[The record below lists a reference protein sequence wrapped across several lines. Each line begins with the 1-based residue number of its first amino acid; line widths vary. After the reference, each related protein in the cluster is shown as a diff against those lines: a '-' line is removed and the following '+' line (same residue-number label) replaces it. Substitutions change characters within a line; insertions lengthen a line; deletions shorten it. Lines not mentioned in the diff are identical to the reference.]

1 VSDSARPLRDP
12 TSVYRVVRLVAAHA
26 DGWEEA
32 TRSGV
37 AELAKTISELRLARV
52 TERDAVVRDGEVIAY
67 RVKLEAS
74 YRMDRRRLSSAGT
87 TTVRRYLVV
96 ANETLGQSDLQAA
109 IAQRI
114 AAGPAEFHVLVPEAV
129 SGWTLGGGLPDP
141 VSGFIPVDP
150 ATLAATRQQSQDEAR
165 ERLDGELAR
174 LHARGVMAT
183 GEVGPYDPV
192 GAVAQVLERSSF
204 DEIIVS
210 TLPAPVSRWLRLDL
224 ARRLERRFHL
234 PVTHVAHGGTPAP
247 TG

>member
-1 VSDSARPLRDP
+1 
-12 TSVYRVVRLVAAHA
+12 VRLVASHPE
-26 DGWEEA
+26 GWEQA
-32 TRSGV
+32 TRAGV
-37 AELAKTISELRLARV
+37 GELAKTISELRLARV
-52 TERDAVVRDGEVIAY
+52 TERDAVVRDGIVVAY

-74 YRMDRRRLSSAGT
+74 YRMDRRRTSPTGT

-96 ANETLGQSDLQAA
+96 ANETLGNPELQG
-109 IAQRI
+109 ILAQRI
-114 AAGPAEFHVLVPEAV
+114 SAGPSEFHVLVPEAV
-129 SGWTLGGGLPDP
+129 SGWALGGGLPDP

-150 ATLAATRQQSQDEAR
+150 ATLAATRQQSHEEAAD
-165 ERLDGELAR
+165 RLDRELGR
-174 LHARGVMAT
+174 LRAMGLTAT

-234 PVTHVAHGGTPAP
+234 PVTHVALGGTPAS
-247 TG
+247 TGQP